1 MDVFDDVD
9 DFDDII
15 DRGVDDFDDIINRGV
30 DDFDDVTEKSMIQM
44 MSRRSR

>member
-1 MDVFDDVD
+1 MDASDDVDDFDDVIDRGID

-15 DRGVDDFDDIINRGV
+15 DRGVDDFDD
-30 DDFDDVTEKSMIQM
+30 VTEESMILM